1 MLKFFSSHWNQWGPR
16 ILVTQKYI
24 NFLSHLDYSKIRL
37 LKFLQFF
44 KYIGIY
50 IYLCLYGIT
59 ASFASWAKF
68 SKDFLT
74 SPHGVAELIHMPEFL
89 YRWKTLEATQEFITA
104 LLAFPRAKGPY
115 TALLLLA
122 PQSPCCLDPVRS
134 CWKPLCKVRKMV
146 LCWHWISPRWT
157 AEHSAAEDKA
167 LTSAPVD

>member
-1 MLKFFSSHWNQWGPR
+1 MLTLTDTGVLSSPKMLKFFSSHWNPWGSR

-50 IYLCLYGIT
+50 IYLRLYGIT

-74 SPHGVAELIHMPEFL
+74 SPHGVAKLIHMPEFI
-89 YRWKTLEATQEFITA
+89 YRWKTLEATQDFYHCFACFPKSQGSVHSPAASGTTQS
-104 LLAFPRAKGPY
+104 LLSGSSKK
-115 TALLLLA
+115 LLKASL
-122 PQSPCCLDPVRS
+122 QSEKDGFMLTLD
-134 CWKPLCKVRKMV
+134 
-146 LCWHWISPRWT
+146 
-157 AEHSAAEDKA
+157 
-167 LTSAPVD
+167 